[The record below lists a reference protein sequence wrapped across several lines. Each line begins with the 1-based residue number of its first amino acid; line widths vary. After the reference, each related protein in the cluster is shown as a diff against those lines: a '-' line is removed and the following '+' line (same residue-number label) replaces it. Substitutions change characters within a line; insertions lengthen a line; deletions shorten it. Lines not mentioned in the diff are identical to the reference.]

1 MHTKD
6 PWVTRESL
14 LLKVKNKG
22 DEEAWQEFSD
32 YYLSFVQMV
41 LDKLNIDKD
50 ISNDISQEVLLRIWS
65 AFQSENGIQRDGKFR
80 NWLGTVIT
88 KKAKSVSKRLKR
100 IPSESIDPKDA
111 KNIQDQNDVETYID
125 EEWKLF
131 LTNKA
136 IEETKK
142 RFRGKAYEV
151 FQLDLDGRS
160 VEEICKEL
168 DLSIHAVYTYRARF
182 KKQLVKQIRALQSQY
197 ESF

>member
-41 LDKLNIDKD
+41 LDKLKIDAD

-80 NWLGTVIT
+80 NWLSTVIT

-100 IPSESIDPKDA
+100 FEAESIDPKEA
-111 KNIQDQNDVETYID
+111 KNIQDQDDVESYID

-151 FQLDLDGRS
+151 FQLDLDGKS
-160 VEEICKEL
+160 AEEICKQL

-197 ESF
+197 ESL